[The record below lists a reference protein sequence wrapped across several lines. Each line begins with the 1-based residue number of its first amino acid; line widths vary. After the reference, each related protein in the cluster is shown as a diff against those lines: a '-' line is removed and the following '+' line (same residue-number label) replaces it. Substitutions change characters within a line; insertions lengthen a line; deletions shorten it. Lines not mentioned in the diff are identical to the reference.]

1 MKNHLVVPPGGP
13 VRWACPLPYVGAGN
27 LLVKRG
33 PSVHGER
40 ALVLLVVEDD
50 LDMRSLL
57 RDELVSEGYQL
68 REAANGEEALSAIA
82 TEVPDLILTDLK
94 MPAGGLEY
102 VSRLRQA
109 VPRCPI
115 VLMTA
120 FGEPAIRQ
128 EALARGATV
137 YFNKPVR
144 IAELKATIKRL
155 LDQQNA

>member
-1 MKNHLVVPPGGP
+1 MHGG
-13 VRWACPLPYVGAGN
+13 
-27 LLVKRG
+27 
-33 PSVHGER
+33 R

-57 RDELVSEGYQL
+57 CDELMSEGYQL

-94 MPAGGLEY
+94 MPSGGLEY
-102 VSRLRQA
+102 ISRLRQA
-109 VPRCPI
+109 APRCPI

-128 EALARGATV
+128 EALDRGATV
-137 YFNKPVR
+137 YFDKPVR
-144 IAELKATIKRL
+144 IAELKATIRRL
-155 LDQQNA
+155 LDHQSV